1 VSEPLTDEEQYE
13 FFALLR
19 RICENHVDQFVNL
32 KLDTD
37 FGRWYVQIMMM
48 PAPGAETRGVHAG
61 ARCAACYAARAIW
74 RARLSAS
81 MAFRARL
88 ARTPEPRRPGS
99 TVAASGGSS
108 LVR

>member
-48 PAPGAETRGVHAG
+48 PAPGAEPEVYMLVPDALLATQPGQSG
-61 ARCAACYAARAIW
+61 A
-74 RARLSAS
+74 
-81 MAFRARL
+81 
-88 ARTPEPRRPGS
+88 PD
-99 TVAASGGSS
+99 
-108 LVR
+108 